1 MNKYIIWSDI
11 DVPNEKEY
19 AVEYES
25 YLKDNELQVPENSK
39 DYERGLFEFIY
50 HLNKVKTVGAG
61 MFTRTK
67 TVSFGSILTVFQHER
82 SV

>member
-25 YLKDNELQVPENSK
+25 YLKDNELQVPK
-39 DYERGLFEFIY
+39 IQRITRGTF
-50 HLNKVKTVGAG
+50 
-61 MFTRTK
+61 
-67 TVSFGSILTVFQHER
+67 
-82 SV
+82 